1 MSEIN
6 KIEGFEQA
14 QEHGPTTQVY
24 KATHKGDGLRLP
36 FMSRSFISFSYGG
49 KLIEDFGFIVSIDG
63 DRMER
68 GLYAN
73 FQDNVSETEI
83 LDQRF
88 FWSTHLSGTDLELTL
103 STDEVTE
110 NQIEEFKRWFC
121 PGKNKELIL
130 SEHPNRAIMARV
142 GSVPQIHLLPF
153 EKKTS
158 AAIGGLVYQT
168 STTIYRGNID
178 ITFTFDDP
186 LWYSVSN
193 VLYYKEDSDSIN
205 YDKWLSAQGI
215 STFIYQDP
223 DAAKVVLEDGIPINA
238 MLKYANMLTG
248 SDVIISA
255 STLPETQID
264 HAEIESGRIGPLFES
279 TDGLDV
285 PVNTKNALYFY
296 YGGTAPSKP
305 ILQFTLTPTIDE
317 EGYINSP
324 INSFIDNDSPY
335 NTIVFESK
343 TKKEFRFTTPSIWT
357 GYNQAIAILKKM
369 DGQPLIDV
377 RRALREGV
385 NHWAPRAY
393 AIVVACTSKQVE
405 SSVQSQESGAGET
418 GTAET
423 GSEETG
429 AKTEKLDASKSVNKM
444 KDFLKVKEQS
454 AAPSSTSTSNSNEN
468 ESPDQENNEQQ
479 NNNQNTTISSEY
491 YSANFIIDNKSGKVT
506 GEFKFRDTEDEE
518 KNEKEDAGDMIR
530 SNYLIIEDRNYPS
543 SSGYIEYWTEENPEY
558 SHRVYHDVE
567 GGLTN
572 VLIKYKNM
580 YY

>member
-6 KIEGFEQA
+6 TIEGFEQA
-14 QEHGPTTQVY
+14 QELGPTTQVY
-24 KATHKGDGLRLP
+24 KATHKGDGSRLP

-215 STFIYQDP
+215 PTFIYQDP
-223 DAAKVVLEDGIPINA
+223 DAAKVALEDGIPINA
-238 MLKYANMLTG
+238 MLKYVNVLTG
-248 SDVIISA
+248 SDVIINA
-255 STLPETQID
+255 STLPKTQIG
-264 HAEIESGRIGPLFES
+264 HAEIKTGRIGPLFES
-279 TDGLDV
+279 TDGLDI
-285 PVNTKNALYFY
+285 PANAKNALYFY
-296 YGGTAPSKP
+296 YSGTAPSKP
-305 ILQFTLTPTIDE
+305 ILQFTLTPTINE

-324 INSFIDNDSPY
+324 MNSFIDNDSPY

-369 DGQPLIDV
+369 DDQPLIDV

-393 AIVVACTSKQVE
+393 AIVVACAENGEQQLD
-405 SSVQSQESGAGET
+405 SSAAIDS
-418 GTAET
+418 
-423 GSEETG
+423 
-429 AKTEKLDASKSVNKM
+429 M
-444 KDFLKVKEQS
+444 KNFLKNEDNEI
-454 AAPSSTSTSNSNEN
+454 TSGSFKIDNKTGRSIGKFICRDS
-468 ESPDQENNEQQ
+468 
-479 NNNQNTTISSEY
+479 NNNQIE
-491 YSANFIIDNKSGKVT
+491 V
-506 GEFKFRDTEDEE
+506 EE
-518 KNEKEDAGDMIR
+518 EIGDMIR

-543 SSGYIEYWTEENPEY
+543 PSGYIECWTEKNPEY

>member
-14 QEHGPTTQVY
+14 QEYGPTTQVY

-158 AAIGGLVYQT
+158 AIIGGLVYQT
-168 STTIYRGNID
+168 STTIYRGNIG

-186 LWYSVSN
+186 LWYSISN

-215 STFIYQDP
+215 STYIYQDP

-248 SDVIISA
+248 SDVIINA
-255 STLPETQID
+255 SSLPETQID

-279 TDGLDV
+279 TDGLDI
-285 PVNTKNALYFY
+285 PANAKNALYFY

-305 ILQFTLTPTIDE
+305 ILQFTLTPQIIDFDLPANQQGPANE
-317 EGYINSP
+317 EEEYNLNNDGYITSP
-324 INSFIDNDSPY
+324 KNSFIGDIKY
-335 NTIVFESK
+335 NTITIESQN
-343 TKKEFRFTTPSIWT
+343 KKDFNFTLPSIWT
-357 GYNQAIAILKKM
+357 GYNQAISIFRKM
-369 DGQPLIDV
+369 NNQPLTDV

-393 AIVVACTSKQVE
+393 AIVQVCAGDGE
-405 SSVQSQESGAGET
+405 QRLDSSIAIDS
-418 GTAET
+418 
-423 GSEETG
+423 
-429 AKTEKLDASKSVNKM
+429 M
-444 KDFLKVKEQS
+444 KNFLK
-454 AAPSSTSTSNSNEN
+454 NEDN
-468 ESPDQENNEQQ
+468 EIASGGFKIDNKTGRSIGKFICRDS
-479 NNNQNTTISSEY
+479 NNNQIE
-491 YSANFIIDNKSGKVT
+491 V
-506 GEFKFRDTEDEE
+506 EE
-518 KNEKEDAGDMIR
+518 EIGDMIR

-543 SSGYIEYWTEENPEY
+543 PSGYIECWTEENPEY